1 LPTGNHFDAIAA
13 QVAPSSVYRKQ
24 SINELLDHMDLSLD
38 VPIDVVVNMMTRTE
52 KPAALCPDVVEN
64 DGCGLFDRGA
74 TK

>member
-1 LPTGNHFDAIAA
+1 
-13 QVAPSSVYRKQ
+13 
-24 SINELLDHMDLSLD
+24 
-38 VPIDVVVNMMTRTE
+38 VVVNMMTRTE